1 MNGLGRRAKG
11 QSKCPPQR
19 NAAGIS
25 VCRKTQGMQRRGR
38 SPFDFSSAGGGMYV
52 AEEHQNVASYIN

>member
-1 MNGLGRRAKG
+1 MSAAEERGGHFSL
-11 QSKCPPQR
+11 SKNPGD
-19 NAAGIS
+19 AS
-25 VCRKTQGMQRRGR
+25 KGR